1 MLGLTFIAYHGIEQA
16 ESEEALGIINS
27 NTECTHEGIQ
37 EHLAGDN
44 HPMAGRA
51 YRRWWRL
58 LVAVLR
64 LLRRGSGRSGWGT
77 YLVCCLAGGGGLDED
92 ILGVHNSVHIL
103 LLLQQPV

>member
-1 MLGLTFIAYHGIEQA
+1 MHTPSHP
-16 ESEEALGIINS
+16 NDPTPT
-27 NTECTHEGIQ
+27 NTD
-37 EHLAGDN
+37 AV
-44 HPMAGRA
+44 
-51 YRRWWRL
+51 YL

>member
-16 ESEEALGIINS
+16 EGEEALGIINS

-44 HPMAGRA
+44 HPMTGRA

-58 LVAVLR
+58 
-64 LLRRGSGRSGWGT
+64 
-77 YLVCCLAGGGGLDED
+77 
-92 ILGVHNSVHIL
+92 
-103 LLLQQPV
+103 